1 MNQAPKAFVSYSH
14 DSDDHKAW
22 VSNFSKK
29 LRSSG
34 IDVILDQWDLE
45 FGNDVAAFIESNIE
59 DSDKVLIICTDQY
72 VEKANSGKGGVGYE
86 KTIVTRLIFLKTLF
100 DSIVTSVLVGFVHE
114 NARG

>member
-1 MNQAPKAFVSYSH
+1 MVNQAPKKAFVSYSH

-45 FGNDVAAFIESNIE
+45 FGE
-59 DSDKVLIICTDQY
+59 
-72 VEKANSGKGGVGYE
+72 
-86 KTIVTRLIFLKTLF
+86 
-100 DSIVTSVLVGFVHE
+100 
-114 NARG
+114 